1 LPCSVTT
8 YREREVKSTQKRLWR
23 VLRNQIRE
31 EFDEKQAFL
40 DIEAQ
45 LSGDGMADENEDDS
59 ISEVPM
65 HPLQLQLMQK
75 LAAYPTSD
83 RLEDE

>member
-1 LPCSVTT
+1 
-8 YREREVKSTQKRLWR
+8 
-23 VLRNQIRE
+23 
-31 EFDEKQAFL
+31 
-40 DIEAQ
+40 
-45 LSGDGMADENEDDS
+45 MADENEDDS

-83 RLEDE
+83 RLEDESKRHDEASRQ